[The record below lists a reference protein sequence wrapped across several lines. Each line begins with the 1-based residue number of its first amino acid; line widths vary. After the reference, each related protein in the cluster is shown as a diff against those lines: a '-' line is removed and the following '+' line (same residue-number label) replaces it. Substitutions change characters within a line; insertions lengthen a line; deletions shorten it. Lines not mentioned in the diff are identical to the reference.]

1 MVVFPVLIPGQN
13 FLFPGMGREIIKCH
27 GKGREGKFEACIP
40 RNHGKREFPGFWGR
54 VYRGF
59 AGVVGVCG
67 GVQCSC
73 QMRKEGST
81 AAVARRRS
89 HRPLTPLTQTLSKTA
104 QCTSASSFF
113 ISILISWSLAQKHTH
128 TLHSLLMWFC
138 LKVRLR
144 SFVCMKMRNSWP
156 WWVGF
161 SDQVTRPQVPLLSI
175 PVYRQWHGPC
185 VHCLCFCHR
194 LFVGQAMSPHYADH
208 NSLWV
213 LVFQQ

>member
-1 MVVFPVLIPGQN
+1 MFPVLIPGQN
-13 FLFPGMGREIIKCH
+13 FLFPGTGNLKLPW
-27 GKGREGKFEACIP
+27 EGKFEACIP
-40 RNHGKREFPGFWGR
+40 GNHGKREFPGVLGR

-113 ISILISWSLAQKHTH
+113 ISMISWSLAQKHTH
-128 TLHSLLMWFC
+128 TLHSLLIWFC

-144 SFVCMKMRNSWP
+144 SFVCMKMRNS
-156 WWVGF
+156 
-161 SDQVTRPQVPLLSI
+161 
-175 PVYRQWHGPC
+175 
-185 VHCLCFCHR
+185 
-194 LFVGQAMSPHYADH
+194 
-208 NSLWV
+208 
-213 LVFQQ
+213 